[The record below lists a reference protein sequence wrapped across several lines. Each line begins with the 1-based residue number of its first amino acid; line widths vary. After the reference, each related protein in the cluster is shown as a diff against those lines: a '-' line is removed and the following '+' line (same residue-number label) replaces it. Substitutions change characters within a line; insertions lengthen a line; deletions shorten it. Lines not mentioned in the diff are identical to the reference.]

1 VDTVLDHRVHA
12 VTDTGARVYR
22 SRVSKERDDAAGDPT
37 ETDEPSKP
45 WRSEILMSDA
55 VGRLIE
61 FWGFKRNMGR
71 IWTVLFLS
79 DSPLTAK
86 DLQERLQLSSGA
98 VSMTVT
104 ELARWGVV
112 KKVWVQGDRRD
123 FFVAEGNF
131 WKMISRVLAER
142 ERVEILEA
150 IDAMEEALEYARAK
164 IEVGDERERRRA
176 RRQVER
182 IEQLLELAKLG
193 RRLLDA
199 LLQGARVD
207 ATPLLG
213 VLLGSRD

>member
-1 VDTVLDHRVHA
+1 
-12 VTDTGARVYR
+12 
-22 SRVSKERDDAAGDPT
+22 
-37 ETDEPSKP
+37 
-45 WRSEILMSDA
+45 M
-55 VGRLIE
+55 GRLIE

-79 DSPLTAK
+79 DDPLTAK

-98 VSMTVT
+98 VSMTVG

-164 IEVGDERERRRA
+164 GKVGDERARRRA
-176 RRQVER
+176 QRQVER
-182 IEQLLELAKLG
+182 IEQLLELARLG

-199 LLQGARVD
+199 LLERARVD

-213 VLLGSRD
+213 VLLGSCQ